1 MEKLIPYSLYLYPE
15 HVQKMRD
22 LAKDRKASGFIR
34 DALTAAFDNTD
45 EYQTGY
51 NKALRDA
58 CDVIRSTK
66 EAKMMLVQE
75 EPLDKFLMKQLRDLE
90 G

>member
-1 MEKLIPYSLYLYPE
+1 MEKLVPYCFYIYQE
-15 HVQKMRD
+15 HVPKMRA
-22 LAKDRKASGFIR
+22 LAKERKASPFVR
-34 DALTAAFDNTD
+34 DALTAAFDKTD

-58 CDVIRSTK
+58 CDVIRSIR

-90 G
+90 V